1 MYANTTEITMR
12 PAVTWKLYN
21 AAPSSQKVVHAWP
34 GQWVVDEVPTAWSR
48 RPP

>member
-21 AAPSSQKVVHAWP
+21 AAPSSQKVAHA
-34 GQWVVDEVPTAWSR
+34 
-48 RPP
+48 

>member
-21 AAPSSQKVVHAWP
+21 AAPSSQKVAHAWP
-34 GQWVVDEVPTAWSR
+34 SR
-48 RPP
+48 IFVSVSILIPV

>member
-21 AAPSSQKVVHAWP
+21 AAPSSQKVAH
-34 GQWVVDEVPTAWSR
+34 AWSR
-48 RPP
+48 YWGLQILWALKT